1 MPSHAMPS
9 VMAVAAVTSVRKCAP
24 IISRE
29 KATTAVHTAP
39 MIRQSRSLPRSR
51 LQTVGSRM
59 ASIAQAAQPVCPDG
73 NERNSSDA
81 TPSAMSLAFKLP
93 PSFHHGWK

>member
-39 MIRQSRSLPRSR
+39 TASPASTTTFGENDRIRHRPSISRIDS
-51 LQTVGSRM
+51 VEKM
-59 ASIAQAAQPVCPDG
+59 NA
-73 NERNSSDA
+73 NSEVA
-81 TPSAMSLAFKLP
+81 
-93 PSFHHGWK
+93 